1 MLPPTRVQ
9 IKRKATD
16 DPVEILRVHDELARG
31 RNVGQFI
38 FKRQRIVHGSR
49 PNAFTVADSTGYTS
63 ASENGPRVPQV
74 KTSQPGDE
82 FREQPSRSLGRTQP
96 AVPPEIRH
104 VTTRQD
110 EVGAVPAA
118 NNTGQPGVARLPR
131 VIAEPRRFHLS
142 RKLAHGAGGNN
153 VEGANARRTSGK
165 ANIAMFR
172 ERKVIP
178 AAETRPGTETKIS
191 APLKVS
197 RAEPQNHTASQGP
210 SKELGKKPSISLL
223 RLTPVNAVKPRRN
236 SPAPLRG
243 ARLPSGDT
251 VPWDASTERLN
262 TEMQA
267 YTLREIRKNLADN
280 DEPQVTV
287 SLKPAPE
294 TPQSPASRFKPRATA
309 GLRYHERHPDAVT
322 AQGAETNSEMQAMD
336 VDDDDSN
343 YIIETYIRMP
353 VEQALLES
361 DEASIGLLVLD
372 SQPDIDQ
379 FYNGDSDSDSD
390 AYDEEEDENAEN
402 HPSTDYP
409 DEEVQSDDEYG
420 VNPYQ
425 YRNRN
430 TSDNEEYDEDDA
442 TFSDDELEAKKEPWS
457 RRPWMQAY
465 SGKIEGDDEERE
477 LY

>member
-9 IKRKATD
+9 IKRKATE

-31 RNVGQFI
+31 RNAGQFI

-49 PNAFTVADSTGYTS
+49 PNAFTVGDSAGYTS
-63 ASENGPRVPQV
+63 AFENGPRAPQV

-82 FREQPSRSLGRTQP
+82 FRYQPSRNLNDTQP
-96 AVPPEIRH
+96 AVPPETRH
-104 VTTRQD
+104 ATIRQD
-110 EVGAVPAA
+110 EVGGVPPA
-118 NNTGQPGVARLPR
+118 NNTGAPEVARLPR

-142 RKLAHGAGGNN
+142 RKLAHGAGNN
-153 VEGANARRTSGK
+153 NEGANARRTPGK
-165 ANIAMFR
+165 ANIAVFR
-172 ERKVIP
+172 ERKAIP
-178 AAETRPGTETKIS
+178 AAETGSRTEPKIP
-191 APLKVS
+191 APLDVPKT
-197 RAEPQNHTASQGP
+197 EPQNGTASQQP
-210 SKELGKKPSISLL
+210 AKELGKKPSVSLL

-243 ARLPSGDT
+243 ARLPSGDI

-262 TEMQA
+262 MEMQA
-267 YTLREIRKNLADN
+267 YTLKEIRKNLAEN

-287 SLKPAPE
+287 SLKPPPE
-294 TPQSPASRFKPRATA
+294 TPKSPASRFKPRATA

-322 AQGAETNSEMQAMD
+322 AQGTEADSEMQAMD

-361 DEASIGLLVLD
+361 NEASIGLLVLD

-409 DEEVQSDDEYG
+409 DEEVQSDDEYNI
-420 VNPYQ
+420 NPYQ

-430 TSDNEEYDEDDA
+430 ISDNEEYDEDDA

-457 RRPWMQAY
+457 RRPWIEAY
-465 SGKIEGDDEERE
+465 SGKNEGNDEERDS
-477 LY
+477 Y

>member
-9 IKRKATD
+9 IKRKATE

-31 RNVGQFI
+31 RNAGQFI
-38 FKRQRIVHGSR
+38 FKRQRIVQGSR
-49 PNAFTVADSTGYTS
+49 PNPFTVADTAGNTS
-63 ASENGPRVPQV
+63 AFENGPRTPQV

-82 FREQPSRSLGRTQP
+82 FRNQPSRNLSDSQP
-96 AVPPEIRH
+96 AVPPETRH
-104 VTTRQD
+104 VTMRQD
-110 EVGAVPAA
+110 EVEAMPPA
-118 NNTGQPGVARLPR
+118 NNTGAPDVARLPR

-142 RKLAHGAGGNN
+142 RKLAHGTGNNN
-153 VEGANARRTSGK
+153 VEGANAKRTPGK
-165 ANIAMFR
+165 ANIAVFR

-178 AAETRPGTETKIS
+178 GAETGPPTGTKTS
-191 APLKVS
+191 APLDVS
-197 RAEPQNHTASQGP
+197 RTEPLNRTASQEP
-210 SKELGKKPSISLL
+210 AKQLGKKPSVSLL

-243 ARLPSGDT
+243 ARLPTGDI

-262 TEMQA
+262 MEMQA
-267 YTLREIRKNLADN
+267 YTLKEIRKNLADN

-287 SLKPAPE
+287 SLKPEPE
-294 TPQSPASRFKPRATA
+294 TPKSYASRFKPRAAA

-322 AQGAETNSEMQAMD
+322 AQGTEADSEMQAMD

-361 DEASIGLLVLD
+361 NEASIGLLVLD

-409 DEEVQSDDEYG
+409 DEEVHSDDEYG
-420 VNPYQ
+420 INPYQ

-457 RRPWMQAY
+457 RRPWIQAY
-465 SGKIEGDDEERE
+465 SGKSERNDDEGES
-477 LY
+477 Y

>member
-9 IKRKATD
+9 IKRKATE

-31 RNVGQFI
+31 RNAGQFI

-49 PNAFTVADSTGYTS
+49 PNAFTVADSVGDTS
-63 ASENGPRVPQV
+63 AFENGPRAPQV

-82 FREQPSRSLGRTQP
+82 FRDRLSRNLSETQS
-96 AVPPEIRH
+96 VIPPETRH
-104 VTTRQD
+104 VTRRQD
-110 EVGAVPAA
+110 EVGVVPPA
-118 NNTGQPGVARLPR
+118 NNTGAPEVTRLPR

-142 RKLAHGAGGNN
+142 RKLAHAAGNN
-153 VEGANARRTSGK
+153 NDDPNARRISGK
-165 ANIAMFR
+165 ANIALFR

-178 AAETRPGTETKIS
+178 AAETGPRTEAKIP
-191 APLKVS
+191 APLNVS
-197 RAEPQNHTASQGP
+197 KTEPQNRTASQEP
-210 SKELGKKPSISLL
+210 TKELAKKPSVSLL

-243 ARLPSGDT
+243 ARLPSGDII
-251 VPWDASTERLN
+251 PWDASTERLN
-262 TEMQA
+262 KEMQA
-267 YTLREIRKNLADN
+267 YTLKEIRKNIADN
-280 DEPQVTV
+280 DEPQAAV
-287 SLKPAPE
+287 SLKPAAPE
-294 TPQSPASRFKPRATA
+294 TPKSPASRFKPRAIA

-322 AQGAETNSEMQAMD
+322 AQGTEADSEMQAMD

-361 DEASIGLLVLD
+361 NEASFGLLVLD

-409 DEEVQSDDEYG
+409 DEDVQSDDEYG
-420 VNPYQ
+420 INPYQ

-430 TSDNEEYDEDDA
+430 TSDNEEYDENDA

-465 SGKIEGDDEERE
+465 SGKNEGNDEERDS
-477 LY
+477 Y

>member
-31 RNVGQFI
+31 RNAGQFI

-49 PNAFTVADSTGYTS
+49 PNAFTVADPGGYTS
-63 ASENGPRVPQV
+63 ALENGPRAPQV
-74 KTSQPGDE
+74 KTSRPGDE
-82 FREQPSRSLGRTQP
+82 FRDQANRNPSNTQP
-96 AVPPEIRH
+96 AVPPESRH

-110 EVGAVPAA
+110 EVGAVPPA
-118 NNTGQPGVARLPR
+118 NNTGAPDVARLPR

-142 RKLAHGAGGNN
+142 RKLAHGAGNN
-153 VEGANARRTSGK
+153 NAEGANARRTAGK
-165 ANIAMFR
+165 ANIAVFR

-178 AAETRPGTETKIS
+178 PAETGPRTESKTPTPLDVSKT
-191 APLKVS
+191 APQNPTANQDPLK
-197 RAEPQNHTASQGP
+197 
-210 SKELGKKPSISLL
+210 ELSKKPSVSLL

-243 ARLPSGDT
+243 SRLPSGDII
-251 VPWDASTERLN
+251 PWDASTERLN
-262 TEMQA
+262 MEMQA

-294 TPQSPASRFKPRATA
+294 APKSPASRFKPRAAA

-322 AQGAETNSEMQAMD
+322 AQGAEADSEVQAMD

-361 DEASIGLLVLD
+361 NEASIGLLVLD

-390 AYDEEEDENAEN
+390 EYDEEEDENAEN

-420 VNPYQ
+420 INPYQ

-465 SGKIEGDDEERE
+465 SGKSQDNGEEEGS
-477 LY
+477 Y